1 MFEKFRQKTKPQRK
15 VTALVAAAGIGKR
28 MRTDTPKQ
36 FLLLDDKPIL
46 AHTLE
51 QFSHCDTVTEIT
63 VVTRA
68 EDILLVNDLVREFEI
83 QKVTD
88 ILPGGE
94 TRQESV
100 FLGLEQLD
108 DNSIVLIHD
117 GARPFIT
124 SEQIEALII
133 AVEKKGAAALGTP
146 VKDTLKQT
154 DANLSITATI
164 PRENLYRMQTPQA
177 FFTHE
182 IKQAHSRA
190 RESGLTVT
198 DDCALMEQYGR
209 TVTII
214 ESSDINIKITT
225 PEDLWLA
232 EAIYNRIS
240 EEEYREN
247 RSWL

>member
-28 MRTDTPKQ
+28 MRMDAPKQ

-154 DANLSITATI
+154 DANLSITAI
-164 PRENLYRMQTPQA
+164 
-177 FFTHE
+177 
-182 IKQAHSRA
+182 
-190 RESGLTVT
+190 
-198 DDCALMEQYGR
+198 
-209 TVTII
+209 
-214 ESSDINIKITT
+214 
-225 PEDLWLA
+225 
-232 EAIYNRIS
+232 
-240 EEEYREN
+240 
-247 RSWL
+247 RSYFCFLKKVV